1 MPKPEPHFLS
11 QSERDEL
18 KARHR
23 LEREKR
29 KCDRIK
35 AILMLDKGLS
45 YEEIEEHLLL
55 EEDTIKRYYAIYREK
70 GTEELLRMHYEGK
83 PCQLNREESKEL
95 EQYIEKQTPQSA
107 AEAVAFVKIK
117 FEKTYT
123 VSAMV
128 SLLHRLGFVYKKP
141 KLVPG
146 KADPQKQE
154 QFLEEVRQLE
164 EELEEEDE
172 VVYMDGV
179 HPQHNTKAAYG
190 WLRKGDKQ
198 SVKANSGRDRINI
211 NGALNADDLEVLI
224 NISDSVN
231 AQSTIRLLQDLEK
244 KYPNAKRIITIC
256 DNARYYKSQPV
267 TEYLKQSRIEIKFL
281 PPYSPNLN
289 LIERVWRFM
298 NKKVRNNKYYERF
311 QEFKDEVVGFFENF
325 SKFRSELGRL
335 LIKKFQIIRV

>member
-1 MPKPEPHFLS
+1 
-11 QSERDEL
+11 
-18 KARHR
+18 
-23 LEREKR
+23 
-29 KCDRIK
+29 
-35 AILMLDKGLS
+35 
-45 YEEIEEHLLL
+45 
-55 EEDTIKRYYAIYREK
+55 
-70 GTEELLRMHYEGK
+70 
-83 PCQLNREESKEL
+83 
-95 EQYIEKQTPQSA
+95 
-107 AEAVAFVKIK
+107 
-117 FEKTYT
+117 
-123 VSAMV
+123 MV

-154 QFLEEVRQLE
+154 QFLEELRQLE

-190 WLRKGDKQ
+190 WLRKGDQ
-198 SVKANSGRDRINI
+198 QFLKANSGRDRINI
-211 NGALNADDLEVLI
+211 NGALNANDLEVLI

-267 TEYLKQSRIEIKFL
+267 TEYLKQSKIEIKFL
-281 PPYSPNLN
+281 PSYSPNLN

-311 QEFKDEVVGFFENF
+311 QEFKDEIVGFFENF